1 MKPLPLLAAI
11 LGLALAPSC
20 SQHDPESAKAGAKQ
34 KPAEPESR
42 VKQSTNGTV
51 VVTVDGATQRLIDL
65 QTAAIVPARLAPE
78 IKAYGR
84 VLDAASLGPLN
95 AELVS
100 AQADHQAAHKELE
113 RVKAL
118 AAQSNASQR
127 ALETATAAA
136 AKAQAQLDSVRA
148 RLASTWG
155 SAIAGRDEL
164 NSFVQRLS
172 TLADALVEVEIPAGE
187 GLLTTPKTARLV
199 TLTDPTR
206 PLSAQWLGPAPSV
219 DPQMQGRGFLF
230 LVSPNSTR
238 LAPGAAVSAFLELPG
253 EGESG
258 VAVPAGAILRFNGV
272 TWVYRQAGS
281 GTFERVEVALRQ
293 PLDQG
298 WFVRNSLQPQ
308 DKVVVVGAQQLLSE
322 ELKGRLEAP

>member
-1 MKPLPLLAAI
+1 MKPLPLLAAT
-11 LGLALAPSC
+11 LGLAFASGC
-20 SQHDPESAKAGAKQ
+20 SGHDPESAKARAEQ

-42 VKQSTNGTV
+42 VKQSTNGAV
-51 VVTVDGATQRLIDL
+51 VVTVDEATQRLMDL
-65 QTAAIVPARLAPE
+65 QTAALAPARLTPE

-84 VLDAASLGPLN
+84 VLDTTPLVPLN
-95 AELVS
+95 ADLIS
-100 AQADHQAAHKELE
+100 AQTDHQAAQTELE

-127 ALETATAAA
+127 TLETVTAAA
-136 AKAQAQLDSVRA
+136 SKATVQLDSVRA
-148 RLASTWG
+148 RLASSWG
-155 SAIAGRDEL
+155 SAIAGRDDL
-164 NSFVQRLS
+164 NAFVQRLS
-172 TLADALVEVEIPAGE
+172 TLADALVEVELPAGE
-187 GLLTTPKTARLV
+187 SLPTAPKAARLL

-206 PLSAQWLGPAPSV
+206 PLVAQWLGPAPSV
-219 DPQMQGRGFLF
+219 DPQMQSRGFLF
-230 LVSPNSTR
+230 LLSPNSTH
-238 LAPGAAVSAFLELPG
+238 LAPGAAVSAFLELTG
-253 EGESG
+253 EGDSG
-258 VAVPAGAILRFNGV
+258 VAVPAGAILRFNGF

-281 GTFERVEVALRQ
+281 DAYERVEVALQQ